1 MLWQLQIDNH
11 HKDCVIAYLG
21 DLGKNLPE
29 SERLYWKSYNIDS
42 DEKLSRVTFE
52 RDFMCLPSESN
63 MIDHKF
69 QRDYAKVIDYWNEKY
84 GWSIFLPLTEQ
95 DEYNLSQ
102 IRIPLTN
109 SQPEFDMLVYHW

>member
-1 MLWQLQIDNH
+1 MKFTDEQKKSIVARREKGESICALCSEY
-11 HKDCVIAYLG
+11 KDCVIAYLG
-21 DLGKNLPE
+21 DLGKNLSE

-69 QRDYAKVIDYWNEKY
+69 QRDYAKVIDCWNKKY
-84 GWSIFLPLTEQ
+84 GWSIFLPLTE
-95 DEYNLSQ
+95 
-102 IRIPLTN
+102 
-109 SQPEFDMLVYHW
+109 